1 MAGDKMAPAPAAEWR
16 IPARPIPPG
25 VGIRPIRGLNWNEV
39 MSVVRLYQ
47 AAFPPETRIEP
58 AVLLRLTPQVTHE
71 VGGWVFLV
79 AERGDD
85 VLGFAVAY
93 HASAMHLGY
102 LAYLAVA
109 ESWRGRGIAT
119 ALLSAV
125 LDHWARLG
133 LNAPHWMFLEAQR
146 PELAPDERERARRE
160 RLLSTYLAFGGRQIH
175 ADFQAPPLGP
185 GQPVVPYSILV
196 LPLRDPDLS
205 PASLKIGLADLY
217 REIYG
222 LAETHPLVQHCLKT
236 FRPD

>member
-1 MAGDKMAPAPAAEWR
+1 MAGDKIASEPAVEWR

-25 VGIRPIRGLNWNEV
+25 VGIRPIRGLVWNEV
-39 MSVVRLYQ
+39 MGVVRLYQ
-47 AAFPPETRIEP
+47 SSFPPETQIDP
-58 AVLLRLTPQVTHE
+58 ATLLRLTPQTTHE
-71 VGGWVFLV
+71 VGGWVFQV

-85 VLGFAVAY
+85 VLGFVVAY
-93 HASAMHLGY
+93 HAPGSHLGY

-119 ALLSAV
+119 ALLSAI

-133 LNAPHWMFLEAQR
+133 TNAPHWMFLEALR
-146 PELAPDERERARRE
+146 PELAPDERERERRE
-160 RLLSTYLAFGGRQIH
+160 RLLKTYLAFGGRKVH

-185 GQPVVPYSILV
+185 GQPVVPYVIVV

-205 PASLKIGLADLY
+205 PASMKIGLADLY
-217 REIYG
+217 HEIYG
-222 LAETHPLVQHCLKT
+222 LAENHPLVQHCLAT